1 MEEKIIYSPLEDIFG
16 DRFGRYSKYIIQERA
31 LPDVRDGLKPVQ
43 RRILVAMNGEKNTAD
58 RPHRKSAKTV
68 GVVIGN
74 YHPHGDSSVYE
85 AMVRMS
91 QWWKQNE
98 VLIDM
103 HGNNGSIDGDGPA
116 AMRYTEARL
125 SQVAGELLKDLD
137 KDTVSLAPNFDDTI
151 MEPTVLPARIPNLLI
166 NGAKGIAAGYAT
178 EIPPHNLGEVIDA
191 VIYRIKNKNCTL
203 DDIMEIIKAPDF
215 PTGGIIQGKEG
226 IRNAYQ
232 TGKGKC
238 VVKSKTEIVTG
249 KNMNQ
254 IIISE
259 IPFEVVKSDLVK
271 SIDQIAFDKKIDGI
285 IEVRDETDKEG
296 LRIAI
301 DLKKDVN
308 PQLILNYLFKQTELQ
323 INYNF
328 NMVVISNKRPI
339 QMPLLGI
346 LDAYIDHQVDV
357 NTKRTIF
364 DLNKAKAR
372 LHILEGL
379 IIAVSHIDEVIKIIR
394 GSKDKANCKEN
405 LISRFNIS
413 EKQAEAIVTMQL
425 YRLSS
430 TDIVL
435 LKEEATTLEELCIEL
450 NSLLEDDKKMK
461 KLIVNELTDVK
472 KKYAKER
479 KSVVEDEVDD
489 IVIDK
494 MAMVSKEE
502 VMVSVSRKGY
512 AKRSSL
518 KSFGAC
524 EEGSLPALKSNDALV
539 AVGKCMTTD
548 TLLAFTSK
556 GNFLHI
562 PVFELTENRWK
573 DEGVHVNS
581 IVTMNGDESIVKVIC
596 VREFNPQV
604 SIVIVTKL
612 GVIKKSSLEEFK
624 VLRYTKPIKCM
635 RLMTDD
641 VVVGVG
647 YADGES
653 EIVVLSETGNALR
666 YSETGIPL
674 VGIKSGGVKAVS
686 AIEKTGEL
694 VGMVVLNNECTKLA
708 YLLTDKGGSKVINP
722 RNINLTLRTNKATPV
737 FKCFKSDPHL
747 AVSLGFVNDE
757 KKSYALLNNGNV
769 IEVDVSERG
778 QPFDKNMK
786 NNLELKGKERI
797 IYSSPLFMD
806 YVDENTKTYQNTTNF
821 ADIKEH
827 NKEETKAE
835 KKEENYEKISIL
847 DLLGDDF

>member
-1 MEEKIIYSPLEDIFG
+1 MEEKIIVSPLEDIFG
-16 DRFGRYSKYIIQERA
+16 ERFGRYSKYIIQERA

-43 RRILVAMNGEKNTAD
+43 RRILVAMNAERNTAD
-58 RPHRKSAKTV
+58 KPHRKSAKTV

-74 YHPHGDSSVYE
+74 YHPHGDTSVYD

-103 HGNNGSIDGDGPA
+103 HGNNGSLDNDPAA

-125 SQVAGELLKDLD
+125 SHIAGELLKDLD
-137 KDTVSLAPNFDDTI
+137 KETVSTAPNFDDTI
-151 MEPTVLPARIPNLLI
+151 MEPTVLPARFPNLLV

-191 VIYRIKNKNCTL
+191 IIYRIKNKNCNL
-203 DDIMEIIKAPDF
+203 DDVLQFIQGPDF

-226 IRNAYQ
+226 IKNAYA

-238 VVKSKTEIVTG
+238 VIKSKTEIVSG
-249 KNMNQ
+249 KNINQ
-254 IIISE
+254 IIVSE

-285 IEVRDETDKEG
+285 VEVRDESDKDG

-301 DLKKDVN
+301 DLKKDAN
-308 PQLILNYLFKQTELQ
+308 PNLILNYLFKQTELQ

-346 LDAYIDHQVDV
+346 LDAYINHQMDV
-357 NTKRTIF
+357 NTKRTIY

-372 LHILEGL
+372 LHVLEGL
-379 IIAVSHIDEVIKIIR
+379 IIAINNLDEVIKIIR
-394 GSKDKANCKEN
+394 GSKDKSHCKEN
-405 LISRFNIS
+405 LINRFKIT

-430 TDIVL
+430 TDITL
-435 LKEEATTLEELCIEL
+435 LKDETASLEELCVQL

-461 KLIVNELTDVK
+461 KLIVSELSEVK
-472 KKYAKER
+472 KKYAKDR
-479 KSVVEDEVDD
+479 CSKVEDEIDD
-489 IVIDK
+489 IVIDR

-502 VMVSVSRKGY
+502 VMVSVSKKGY

-518 KSFGAC
+518 KSYGAS
-524 EEGSLPALKSNDALV
+524 EEGSLPALKSNDSLV

-548 TLLAFTSK
+548 TLLVFTSK
-556 GNFLHI
+556 GNYLYI
-562 PVFELTENRWK
+562 PVFELTETRWK

-581 IVTMNGDESIVKVIC
+581 IVTINGDESIVKVIC
-596 VREFNPQV
+596 VKEFNPDI
-604 SIVIVTKL
+604 SIVITSKL
-612 GVIKKSSLEEFK
+612 GIIKKTSLEEFK
-624 VLRYTKPIKCM
+624 VQRYTKPIKCM

-641 VVVGVG
+641 SVVGVG
-647 YADGES
+647 YSDGDS
-653 EIVVLSETGNALR
+653 EIVVLSEQGNALR
-666 YSETGIPL
+666 YSESGIPL

-686 AIEKTGEL
+686 GVEKTGEL
-694 VGMVVLNNECTKLA
+694 VGMVILHNESTALS
-708 YLLTDKGGSKVINP
+708 YLVTDKGGSKVINP

-737 FKCFKSDPHL
+737 FKCFKSDPHN
-747 AVSLGFVNDE
+747 AVSFGLVNE
-757 KKSYALLNNGNV
+757 SKKAYGMLNSGN
-769 IEVDVSERG
+769 IIDIDISERG

-786 NNLELKGKERI
+786 NNLELKGKDRVISTSNLE
-797 IYSSPLFMD
+797 MD
-806 YVDENTKTYQNTTNF
+806 YIDENVKTFKNTTNF
-821 ADIKEH
+821 VQAKED
-827 NKEETKAE
+827 NKNSNKPEE
-835 KKEENYEKISIL
+835 KEENYERISIL

>member
-1 MEEKIIYSPLEDIFG
+1 MEDKIILSPLEDIFG

-43 RRILVAMNGEKNTAD
+43 RRILVAMNAEKNTSD
-58 RPHRKSAKTV
+58 KPHRKSAKTV

-74 YHPHGDSSVYE
+74 YHPHGDTSVYD

-103 HGNNGSIDGDGPA
+103 HGNNGSLDNDPAA

-125 SQVAGELLKDLD
+125 SKVAGELLKDLD
-137 KDTVSLAPNFDDTI
+137 KETVSLAPNFDDTL
-151 MEPTVLPARIPNLLI
+151 MEPTVLPARFPNLLV

-191 VIYRIKNKNCTL
+191 VIHRIKNKNCSL
-203 DDIMEIIKAPDF
+203 EEIMEFIKAPDF

-226 IRNAYQ
+226 IKNAYL

-238 VVKSKTEIVTG
+238 VVKSKTEIVSS

-254 IIISE
+254 IIITE

-271 SIDQIAFDKKIDGI
+271 SIDQISFDKKIDGI
-285 IEVRDETDKEG
+285 IEVRDESDKEG

-301 DLKKDVN
+301 DLKKDAN
-308 PQLILNYLFKQTELQ
+308 PELILNYLFKQTELQ

-328 NMVVISNKRPI
+328 NMVVISNKRPV

-346 LDAYIDHQVDV
+346 LDAYIEHQIDV
-357 NTKRTIF
+357 NTRRTIF

-379 IIAVSHIDEVIKIIR
+379 IIAVNNLDEVISLIR
-394 GSKDKANCKEN
+394 KSKDKSECKEN
-405 LISRFNIS
+405 LMKRFNIS
-413 EKQAEAIVTMQL
+413 EKQAEAVVTMQL

-430 TDIVL
+430 TDITM
-435 LKEEATTLEELCIEL
+435 LKDETSSLEELCVEL

-461 KLIVNELTDVK
+461 KLIISELSEVK
-472 KKYAKER
+472 KKYAKDR
-479 KSVVEDEVDD
+479 ISKVEDEVDE
-489 IVIDK
+489 IVIDR

-502 VMVSVSRKGY
+502 VMISVSRKGY

-518 KSFGAC
+518 KSYGAC
-524 EEGSLPALKSNDALV
+524 EEGSLPSMKSNDALV
-539 AVGKCMTTD
+539 AIGKCMTTD

-556 GNFLHI
+556 GNYLYI
-562 PVFELTENRWK
+562 PVFELTENKWK

-596 VREFNPQV
+596 VREFNPNIG
-604 SIVIVTKL
+604 IVIVSKL
-612 GVIKKSSLEEFK
+612 GVIKKTSLEEFK
-624 VLRYTKPIKCM
+624 VQRYTKPVKCM
-635 RLMTDD
+635 RLMADD
-641 VVVGVG
+641 CVVGAG
-647 YADGES
+647 YCDGQS
-653 EIVVLSETGNALR
+653 EIVVLSELGNALR
-666 YSETGIPL
+666 YSESGIPL

-686 AIEKTGEL
+686 GIEKTGEL
-694 VGMVVLNNECTKLA
+694 VGMVVLHNECTTLT
-708 YLLTDKGGSKVINP
+708 YLVTDKGGSRVINP

-747 AVSLGFVNDE
+747 AISYEFVNED
-757 KKSYALLNNGNV
+757 KKAYALLNNGN
-769 IEVDVSERG
+769 IIDVDVSERG

-797 IYSSPLFMD
+797 VYSTSLILD

-821 ADIKEH
+821 AQEREH
-827 NKEETKAE
+827 NKEEDKE
-835 KKEENYEKISIL
+835 VKKDDNYEKISIL